1 MTKEISRSNQA
12 NNVVPTNQSGISR
25 GEAIALSSAPNS
37 QIITYES
44 SDALSRRNSRII
56 INKISDDL
64 SRSEMVITPP
74 PPDTNQTKT
83 KYNFPAS
90 AKRPVKQSKAQ
101 APAPV
106 EQIQAQAPASASVE
120 QVQAQAPAQF
130 TATTEDR
137 IPKATAQANCFSAC
151 FAGIL
156 GLFNSTSRNFNLDNT
171 VSVSAQLTNDST
183 NNQVTTVSSSPDAR
197 VKLNRVAG
205 EVIAIGSNT
214 SRTIFV

>member
-12 NNVVPTNQSGISR
+12 NNGVPTNQGGISR

-56 INKISDDL
+56 ISEISDDL

-83 KYNFPAS
+83 NYNFPAS
-90 AKRPVKQSKAQ
+90 AKH
-101 APAPV
+101 PV
-106 EQIQAQAPASASVE
+106 EQIQAQAPASVEQVQAQAPASVE

-183 NNQVTTVSSSPDAR
+183 NNQVTTVSSSPNAR
-197 VKLNRVAG
+197 VQPNRVAV